1 MDNDLT
7 HLTLD
12 ESFNV
17 IYHHPAIRESY
28 PGLLRRGFFKD
39 LLHGCSPEDFRRP
52 VRLNTDLSGSAPIS
66 LIFVRSEEGINCIVA
81 KNKIHGPSNAQRNLQ
96 YQMREPIS
104 GIFAL
109 LPVIADN
116 INKSDSNKAVANLQ
130 AIYGQS
136 YKLLR
141 SVSNISMAS
150 NIFSGAVLRKETCDF
165 SELVSELCE
174 SVKLVV
180 RNINIE
186 CTAEKNLYIY
196 ANYQMICCAF
206 LNLISNS
213 VNYKNDRDVHIKVT
227 LTKKD
232 SMAVLT
238 YSDNSKGIKDDYLPF
253 VFRPYFSKDP
263 YNDGESDPSL
273 GMGLFIA
280 KAAFEQAGGNILLT
294 SKFGQGV
301 KYTISLPLDNAGGQ
315 ILESSKADFLLN
327 KYSDLFI
334 QLCDCRQLPGL

>member
-1 MDNDLT
+1 MDNELP

-12 ESFNV
+12 ENFNI
-17 IYHHPAIRESY
+17 IYHHPVIREKY

-39 LLHGCSPEDFRRP
+39 LLAGCLPEDFRQP
-52 VRLNTDLSGSAPIS
+52 VRLNADLSGACPIS
-66 LIFVRSEEGINCIVA
+66 LVFIRENEGINCIVA
-81 KNKIHGPSNAQRNLQ
+81 ENKSHGPANGQRNLQ
-96 YQMREPIS
+96 YQLREPIS
-104 GIFAL
+104 GIFAI
-109 LPVIADN
+109 LPVISDN
-116 INKSDSNKAVANLQ
+116 ISKLDTNKAVTNLQ
-130 AIYGQS
+130 AIYSQS

-141 SVSNISMAS
+141 SVSNLSMAS
-150 NIFSGAVLRKETCDF
+150 NIFSGIVPKRQTCDF

-174 SVKLVV
+174 SVKMVV
-180 RNINIE
+180 RNIGIE
-186 CTAEKNLYIY
+186 YTAEKNLYIN

-213 VNYKNDRDVHIKVT
+213 INYKNDEDVYIKVH
-227 LTKKD
+227 LAKKD
-232 SMAVLT
+232 NMAVLT

-294 SKFGQGV
+294 SKFGRGI
-301 KYTISLPLDNAGGQ
+301 KYTVSLPLDKLSEQ
-315 ILESSKADFLLN
+315 ILESSKTDFLLN

-334 QLCDCRQLPGL
+334 QLYDCRQLPGL

>member
-1 MDNDLT
+1 MDNELT

-12 ESFNV
+12 ENFNI
-17 IYHHPAIRESY
+17 IYRHPAIQEKY

-39 LLHGCSPEDFRRP
+39 LLTGCSSVDFSQP
-52 VRLNTDLSGSAPIS
+52 VRLNADLSGACPVS
-66 LIFVRSEEGINCIVA
+66 LVFFRGDEGINCIVA
-81 KNKIHGPSNAQRNLQ
+81 ENRNHGAANAQRNLQ
-96 YQMREPIS
+96 YQLREPIS

-109 LPVIADN
+109 LPVISDN
-116 INKSDSNKAVANLQ
+116 INKADTNKAVANLQ
-130 AIYGQS
+130 SIYSQS

-150 NIFSGAVLRKETCDF
+150 NIFSGAVPRKETCDF

-174 SVKLVV
+174 SVKMVV

-186 CTAEKNLYIY
+186 YTAEKNLYIH

-213 VNYKNDRDVHIKVT
+213 INYKNDEDVYIKVT
-227 LTKKD
+227 LAKKD
-232 SMAVLT
+232 NMAVLT
-238 YSDNSKGIKDDYLPF
+238 YADNSKGIKDDYLPF

-280 KAAFEQAGGNILLT
+280 KSAFEQAGGNILLT

-301 KYTISLPLDNAGGQ
+301 KYTISLPIDNISSQ
-315 ILESSKADFLLN
+315 ILESSKTDFLLN